1 MQCYKPA
8 VVELPVISTHY
19 QTERE
24 RMKEKRKD
32 FSNNL
37 SAPIKWDMNFFID
50 QISSHVFGVV
60 VFCERK

>member
-19 QTERE
+19 QTERKNE
-24 RMKEKRKD
+24 REKER

-50 QISSHVFGVV
+50 QVSSHVFGVV